1 MASSEHLVEI
11 QELSTAESLDVDLEK
26 IESAALARLTEEVKN
41 EGRQESLN
49 STTYNRT
56 YHRHNR

>member
-11 QELSTAESLDVDLEK
+11 QEVPAAETLDLDLEN
-26 IESAALARLTEEVKN
+26 IESVALARLTEEVKN
-41 EGRQESLN
+41 EGGQEPLS
-49 STTYNRT
+49 STAYNRT